1 MTTGPTRP
9 APSPCPRPD
18 RTPARPAPE
27 HPFTLAVDIG
37 GTGIKASVLD
47 AKGAM
52 VADRVKIPTPY
63 PLPPDKLVASLKKLV
78 APLPAAE
85 RASVGFPGMVR
96 GGVVLS
102 APHFTTVSGPGSD
115 VDHHLVEQWE
125 RFDLAAALTQE
136 FGMPTKAANDADI
149 QGAAVVRGE
158 GLELV
163 ITLGTGFGTGLF
175 YNGELLPHLEIAHQP
190 FRKGEDYDE
199 QLGEVTRKEIGET
212 RWNKRVMKAIDNMR
226 ALTMFDHLYIGGGNS
241 RRVLR
246 RHLPDDV
253 TVVDNTA
260 GILGGFRLWVPLH
273 GGDPT
278 ADRADAGPAAADR
291 PGRQPCQRR
300 QRRSTSLRSFF
311 QPLRAS
317 VGALALRRPP
327 GARRRRPARAA
338 PRPAP
343 RARRWR
349 RPRRAGRRAC
359 SGAARPPW
367 PSCGPGPPPPG
378 PPSRRRSGGP

>member
-1 MTTGPTRP
+1 
-9 APSPCPRPD
+9 
-18 RTPARPAPE
+18 
-27 HPFTLAVDIG
+27 
-37 GTGIKASVLD
+37 
-47 AKGAM
+47 M

-63 PLPPDKLVASLKKLV
+63 PLPPDKLVSSIKKLV
-78 APLPAAE
+78 APLPGAE

-115 VDHHLVEQWE
+115 IDHHLVKRWE
-125 RFDLAAALTQE
+125 RFDLAAALTGE
-136 FGMPTKAANDADI
+136 LGIPTKAANDADI

-226 ALTMFDHLYIGGGNS
+226 DLTKFDHLFIGGGNS

-260 GILGGFRLWVPLH
+260 GILGGIRLWVPLH
-273 GGDPT
+273 GGE
-278 ADRADAGPAAADR
+278 PA
-291 PGRQPCQRR
+291 
-300 QRRSTSLRSFF
+300 S
-311 QPLRAS
+311 
-317 VGALALRRPP
+317 
-327 GARRRRPARAA
+327 
-338 PRPAP
+338 
-343 RARRWR
+343 
-349 RPRRAGRRAC
+349 
-359 SGAARPPW
+359 
-367 PSCGPGPPPPG
+367 
-378 PPSRRRSGGP
+378 